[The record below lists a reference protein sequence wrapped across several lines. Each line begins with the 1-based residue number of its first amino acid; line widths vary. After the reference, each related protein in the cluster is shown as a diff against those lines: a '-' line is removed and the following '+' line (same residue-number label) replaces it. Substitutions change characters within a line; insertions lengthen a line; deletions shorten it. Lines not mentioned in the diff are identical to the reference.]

1 MVSVLGGGVTLI
13 EPVQDQK
20 DYGRD
25 DKAEDEAE
33 KTQDERPLLFFFPA
47 ILPFCGNGGSLRSL
61 P

>member
-33 KTQDERPLLFFFPA
+33 DTPQE
-47 ILPFCGNGGSLRSL
+47 
-61 P
+61 